1 MAIQSSFPR
10 VADQVLSFNKNVV
23 EILSKINNLTTTA
36 ENTTTVNIT
45 DETGTLRSFTLP
57 SFTSLKADIERL
69 NNNINSLYSID
80 AAGALIATDNT
91 NKFKKIITVDLN
103 REPTELSSVGAVTQF
118 KTAPNWFF
126 DSLLDPLLSVE
137 FDLSTQVE
145 DNVRKCF
152 VRRYIVEFAKD
163 IDGNLTNLGQSAL
176 NSFNQN
182 FVGNPNIVVTEF
194 ENWHKNTPGVVE
206 PLNPKFDEQ
215 MFDFEPNSLRF
226 DGVFSVLRIQ
236 EDRLN
241 RKLWYVL
248 NTLDYLEVETSTI
261 LKLSVGVELMVNSPK
276 TSTKYKIIEVST
288 AESNPRIRLER
299 IEGIEP
305 IPVGISTIKI
315 YSPVSYTK
323 KVRVSVGFDERN
335 VVFMKPVNADNNLVA
350 RKWSLGTGYY
360 TGDLTLNSNS
370 SANGLTM
377 QQFYTDYVYDYGEI
391 LKDLVA
397 KKTPNKLAGTPV
409 SPTLVLDNF
418 KVVQIN
424 THLTDTPDA
433 NLIKQKHN
441 YQLTLKS
448 EVEQIQQ
455 ALNDRQKKIK
465 ITKFKSDAQK
475 QQSKLEVGD
484 LTKKKESRSKLL
496 ATLTQEIIDLA
507 KNPTTKVEP
516 KFRVRGFWSMP
527 EAVATRGTKPQEI
540 VQFRVQYR
548 YVSKDGK
555 EAPVETYQ
563 VDDVQTKASFSNW
576 VEFKTDARKRQ
587 FDPSTGEY
595 FWQIEDVE
603 NADTPNINQI
613 DISIQVGEKVEMRVK
628 SISEVGWPEAPVESD
643 WSEIASVEFPDDL
656 NNVLNENDFILQ
668 EATKEDLQVRMQ
680 SELSARGL
688 DEHLSEQVTV
698 DNVTYHHDSEK
709 ILSGFKDDN
718 GTSLSL
724 FDYLRSLQ
732 NKITSLEEKI
742 ARAKGELEVVIL
754 RNNQEF
760 VIQNGSETIFN
771 IECEDYL
778 ENFSGTGIPTGRVY
792 ANNIYVIKDFVIRV
806 KNKATSSPL
815 GLLSSKTYLQNSD
828 VYNTSVPQT
837 FWVNDKDELLT
848 QDSTG
853 QTRTQLNNQFIW
865 QVNYDS
871 VSDETVTKLSENVG
885 NSFTTNNSITSIL
898 SSNEFN
904 LGYNETTILDFV
916 GNNKSLLEPS
926 KWIDASTSVASTTK
940 LLTSIH
946 PIVQDLET
954 ITETNSQKVKTV
966 NTGDSNAIIVPLNIY
981 FKMNSLDITQTGLNY
996 EYINLNGSKKTT
1008 KHIKKVK
1015 FLLENEA
1022 DNRPFT
1028 FSLKFNINR
1037 NKIILKKVTPAIN
1050 TQIK

>member
-215 MFDFEPNSLRF
+215 MFDFEPNSLRY

-248 NTLDYLEVETSTI
+248 NTLDYLEIETSTI

-409 SPTLVLDNF
+409 APTLVLDNF

-680 SELSARGL
+680 SELSSRGL

>member
-409 SPTLVLDNF
+409 APTLVLDNF

-680 SELSARGL
+680 SELSSRGL

>member
-23 EILSKINNLTTTA
+23 EILSKINSITQTA
-36 ENTTTVNIT
+36 ENSTTINIT

-152 VRRYIVEFAKD
+152 VRRYIVDFATD

-176 NSFNQN
+176 NSFNEN
-182 FVGNPNIVVTEF
+182 FVGNPNIVISEF

-215 MFDFEPNSLRF
+215 MFDFEPNSLRY
-226 DGVFSVLRIQ
+226 DGIFTVLRIQ

-248 NTLDYLEVETSTI
+248 NTLDYLEIETSTI
-261 LKLSVGVELMVNSPK
+261 LKLSIGVELMVNSPK

-288 AESNPRIRLER
+288 AESNPRIRVER
-299 IEGIEP
+299 VEGIEP
-305 IPVGISTIKI
+305 IPVGVGTLKI
-315 YSPVSYTK
+315 YSPVGYTK
-323 KVRVSVGFDERN
+323 RVRVSVGFDERN

-397 KKTPNKLAGTPV
+397 KKTPNKLAGAPV
-409 SPTLVLDNF
+409 SPSLVLDNF

-448 EVEQIQQ
+448 EVEQIQS
-455 ALNDRQKKIK
+455 AINDRQKKIK

-475 QQSKLEVGD
+475 QQSKLEVED
-484 LTKKKESRSKLL
+484 LSKKKESRSKLL

-507 KNPTTKVEP
+507 KSPTTKVDP

-555 EAPVETYQ
+555 EAPVETFQ

-576 VEFKTDARKRQ
+576 TEFKTDARKRQ

-613 DISIQVGEKVEMRVK
+613 DIPIQVGERVEMRIK

-643 WSEIASVEFPDDL
+643 WSEIISVDFPDDL

-709 ILSGFKDDN
+709 ILSGFKDSN

-724 FDYLRSLQ
+724 FEYLRSLQ
-732 NKITSLEEKI
+732 DKITSLEEKI

-760 VIQNGSETIFN
+760 VIQNGSETVFN

-806 KNKATSSPL
+806 RNKATSSPL
-815 GLLSSKTYLQNSD
+815 GLLSSKNYLQNSD
-828 VYNTSVPQT
+828 VYNTSVPQS

-853 QTRTQLNNQFIW
+853 QTRTQLNNQFFW

-871 VSDETVTKLSENVG
+871 VTDETVTKLSENIG
-885 NSFTTNNSITSIL
+885 NSFTTNNSVTSIL

-904 LGYNETTILDFV
+904 LGYNETSILDFV
-916 GNNKSLLEPS
+916 GNNRSLLEPS

-946 PIVQDLET
+946 PVVQDLET
-954 ITETNSQKVKTV
+954 ITETNSQKVRTV
-966 NTGDSNAIIVPLNIY
+966 NTGDSNSIVVPLNIY
-981 FKMNSLDITQTGLNY
+981 FKMNSLDTTQTGLNY

>member
-176 NSFNQN
+176 NSFNSN

-194 ENWHKNTPGVVE
+194 ENWHRNTPGVVE

-248 NTLDYLEVETSTI
+248 NTLDYLEIETSTI

-409 SPTLVLDNF
+409 APTLVLDNF

-680 SELSARGL
+680 SELSSRGL

-724 FDYLRSLQ
+724 FEYLRSLQ

-926 KWIDASTSVASTTK
+926 KWIDTSTSVASTTK

>member
-680 SELSARGL
+680 SELSSRGL